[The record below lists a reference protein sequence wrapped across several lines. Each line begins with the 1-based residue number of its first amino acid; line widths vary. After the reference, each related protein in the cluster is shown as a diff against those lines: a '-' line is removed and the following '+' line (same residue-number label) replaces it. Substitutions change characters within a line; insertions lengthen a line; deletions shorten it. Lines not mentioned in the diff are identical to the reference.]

1 LVFLSIAEHNR
12 HRWSIGFS
20 GLGSEEDHEKKV
32 QEEEGENTM
41 AFVNQKNVVL
51 RAGQLVSPKET
62 H

>member
-1 LVFLSIAEHNR
+1 
-12 HRWSIGFS
+12 
-20 GLGSEEDHEKKV
+20 LGSEEDHEKKV